1 MKNAFIE
8 PQIRTMWYKYYIS
21 KIQKILVIA
30 HNMNI
35 KDDNK
40 LASKI
45 GIPIQHFI
53 QPSEMY
59 SGNVNKNKMEVRKEV
74 AIRTKG
80 VETITLDFKGSPPL
94 FRN

>member
-45 GIPIQHFI
+45 GIPI
-53 QPSEMY
+53 
-59 SGNVNKNKMEVRKEV
+59 
-74 AIRTKG
+74 
-80 VETITLDFKGSPPL
+80 
-94 FRN
+94 